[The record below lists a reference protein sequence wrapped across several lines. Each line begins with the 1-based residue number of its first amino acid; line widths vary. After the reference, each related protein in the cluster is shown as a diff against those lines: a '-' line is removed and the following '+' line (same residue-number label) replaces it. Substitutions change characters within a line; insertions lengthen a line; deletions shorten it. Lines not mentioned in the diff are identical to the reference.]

1 MTQNKIGLDAE
12 KCNRI
17 IEHLNKLLS
26 DYQVHYQNL
35 RGFHWNIRGNGF
47 FTLHPLFEQYY
58 TEAAERVDQLA
69 ERIIILGGVPQH
81 TFQDY
86 LDNTTILVYQ
96 NVSDA
101 SRAMTDILTD
111 ISRLIKNQRELITL
125 SSNAD
130 DEVTVDMMIGYNTS
144 DEKKVWMLSAFLN
157 Q

>member
-12 KCNRI
+12 KCKRIVAQLNR
-17 IEHLNKLLS
+17 LLA
-26 DYQVHYQNL
+26 DYQIHYQNL

-58 TEAAERVDQLA
+58 NEAAERVDQIA
-69 ERIIILGGVPQH
+69 ERIITLGGTPSH

-86 LDNTTILVYQ
+86 LDNTSLLVYQ

-101 SRAMTDILTD
+101 SRIATDILAD
-111 ISRLIKNQRELITL
+111 IGRLIKSQRDIILL
-125 SSNAD
+125 SSDAD
-130 DEVTVDMMIGYNTS
+130 DEVTVDIMIGYNTS
-144 DEKKVWMLSAFLN
+144 DEKKIWMLGAFLN